1 MKAEKKKKKN
11 LSINKSSVL
20 DDLTGEVY
28 QTFKE
33 LTPIVL
39 KLFQKNQEKITLPS
53 SFYKASI
60 ILVPKPDKD
69 TTKKGHYRPITLM
82 NIDEKIFNKILAN
95 WIQECIKKIIHYDQ
109 VGFILGMQVWY
120 NIHKSI
126 NVIHHINKM
135 KDKDEMV
142 IWIDAGKEFW

>member
-1 MKAEKKKKKN
+1 MAYNLPNLNQEDSENLNRQIITDESRKKKKKKN
-11 LSINKSSVL
+11 RSINKSSVL

-69 TTKKGHYRPITLM
+69 TVKKENYRPISLM
-82 NIDEKIFNKILAN
+82 NIDAKILNKILA
-95 WIQECIKKIIHYDQ
+95 
-109 VGFILGMQVWY
+109 
-120 NIHKSI
+120 S
-126 NVIHHINKM
+126 
-135 KDKDEMV
+135 
-142 IWIDAGKEFW
+142 